1 MAIIVRLDD
10 EQEQEL
16 LRWVGQMTAEEVAG
30 GCEPSGYD
38 LTIGVSAYEN
48 MVRAEKSG
56 KILLLGDCE
65 FLVGHQVP
73 GENERL

>member
-10 EQEQEL
+10 EQEQKL

-38 LTIGVSAYEN
+38 LIIGVSAYEN

-56 KILLLGDCE
+56 KSLLLGDCE
-65 FLVGHQVP
+65 FLVSHDSP
-73 GENERL
+73 